1 LWSWIRRGRKH
12 ALERATSGLRAD
24 LLLTLGA
31 LLWLVAL
38 LARWPLAVSFGDEVG
53 YLAEVRMML
62 DGRLRPLAESPGVWV
77 ITDHGAVSKFPL
89 LLPLILTPLFAIHPR
104 LVFAAG
110 AAAALGL
117 MVVASR
123 ILKAWGRSPLWALIV
138 LAHPSI
144 VIMARTV
151 MADLPLATF
160 GVASWWA
167 LRRGRRVATLVA
179 FALVI
184 ATKATGFAI
193 AVVLLAGE
201 AARCREEIRQR
212 DRPTLRRLAWAAG
225 GIGAGVALT
234 AGLNLLSIGRL
245 WFVYREA
252 HAYLAEPSFWPT
264 HLRTSARAHIA
275 SLLLLPPGLIIGA
288 WPFWKRRELGPLLVA
303 LGLPAMMCFYFFID
317 TGRQM
322 LETLVM
328 SPRLILPAVA
338 FLLVGYADCAAGLAR
353 FVPPVAR
360 SLAVWA
366 GVLGPAVLGFAVSAR
381 HRAWQEPSAMALA
394 EASRIISARGGG
406 ERQELGLTHA
416 ATKAGVLF
424 PGSISWVGINGNH
437 PDVVVCSTQSS
448 SYRMPGQTASC
459 DLPGYDDAVD
469 SGTFHVLTRKA
480 PR

>member
-1 LWSWIRRGRKH
+1 
-12 ALERATSGLRAD
+12 LERATSGPQAD

-77 ITDHGAVSKFPL
+77 VTDHGAVSKFPL

-117 MVVASR
+117 TFVASR

-144 VIMARTV
+144 VIMSRTV
-151 MADLPLATF
+151 MADLPLAAF
-160 GVASWWA
+160 AVASWWA
-167 LRRGRRVATLVA
+167 LRQGRRVPTMVF
-179 FALVI
+179 FALVV

-193 AVVLLAGE
+193 AAVLLAGE
-201 AARCREEIRQR
+201 ALRCRAEIRQR
-212 DRPTLRRLAWAAG
+212 ERAILQRLAWAAG
-225 GIGAGVALT
+225 GIAAGVVLT
-234 AGLNLLSIGRL
+234 AGLNLLSIGRV

-252 HAYLAEPSFWPT
+252 HAYLAKPSFWPT
-264 HLRTSARAHIA
+264 HLRTSAPAHIA
-275 SLLLLPPGLIIGA
+275 SLLLVPPGLIAGA
-288 WPFWKRRELGPLLVA
+288 WPFWKRRDLGPLVVA

-322 LETLVM
+322 FETLVM

-338 FLLVGYADCAAGLAR
+338 FLLVGYADLVAGLASYLLR
-353 FVPPVAR
+353 VLPRVAR

-381 HRAWQEPSAMALA
+381 HRAWQEPSALALA
-394 EASRIISARGGG
+394 AASKIIAARGGG
-406 ERQELGLTHA
+406 PRQDLGLTHA

-424 PGSISWVGINGNH
+424 PGSISWVGINGNQ

-469 SGTFHVLTRKA
+469 SGTFHVLTHK
-480 PR
+480 PRQ